1 MILLGNPQSAIRPST
16 SLRINNPKF
25 NRWGFTLIEL
35 LIVVAII
42 AIIASIALYN
52 YQGAQIRA
60 KVSRAKG
67 ELKTV
72 AGALESYHVDNSA
85 YPPYHYVTTTE
96 FYLGGWANAVGDAQP
111 FNGANPIT
119 TPIAYI
125 SSMPNDLFNPKRDT
139 AFPERSSYSYVNWE
153 QAIAISGWPI
163 FIDAQNQFG
172 PYRIHSL
179 GPDRDGP
186 DSGIPYDPSN
196 GFTSNGDIYYTPKT
210 GFDVYVHLSQTGT

>member
-1 MILLGNPQSAIRPST
+1 MIIFSDIKLKT
-16 SLRINNPKF
+16 
-25 NRWGFTLIEL
+25 GFTLIEL

-52 YQGAQIRA
+52 FMGAQIKA
-60 KVSRAKG
+60 KVSRVKG
-67 ELKTV
+67 EIKTIV
-72 AGALESYHVDNSA
+72 LALESYHVDNSA

-96 FYLGGWANAVGDAQP
+96 FYLGGWANAVGDVLP
-111 FNGANPIT
+111 FDGANPLT

-125 SSMPNDLFNPKRDT
+125 SVMPNDLFNDKRDPNH
-139 AFPERSSYSYVNWE
+139 PERQNYGYANWE
-153 QAIAISGWPI
+153 QAIAISNWPI
-163 FIDAQNQFG
+163 FIDARNKFG

-186 DSGIPYDPSN
+186 DTGIPYDPSN

>member
-1 MILLGNPQSAIRPST
+1 MI
-16 SLRINNPKF
+16 KF
-25 NRWGFTLIEL
+25 KKGFTLIEL

-52 YQGAQIRA
+52 FQGAQIRA
-60 KVSRAKG
+60 KVSRAKA

-96 FYLGGWANAVGDAQP
+96 FYLGGWANAVGEVLP
-111 FNGANPIT
+111 FDGANPLT

-125 SSMPNDLFNPKRDT
+125 TSMPNDLFNVQRDPSH
-139 AFPERSSYSYVNWE
+139 PERQNYGYVNWE
-153 QAIAISGWPI
+153 QAIAISNWPI
-163 FIDAQNQFG
+163 FIDARNKFG

-186 DSGIPYDPSN
+186 DTGIPYDPSN
-196 GFTSNGDIYYTPKT
+196 GFQSNGDIFYTPNT
-210 GFDVYVHLSQTGT
+210 GFDTYVHLSQTGT

>member
-1 MILLGNPQSAIRPST
+1 MSG
-16 SLRINNPKF
+16 K
-25 NRWGFTLIEL
+25 GFTLIEL

-52 YQGAQIRA
+52 FQGAQIRA

-67 ELKTV
+67 ELKTIV
-72 AGALESYHVDNSA
+72 SALESYHIDNSA
-85 YPPYHYVTTTE
+85 YPPYHYISQTE
-96 FYLGGWANAVGDAQP
+96 FYLGGWANFVGDIQP

-125 SSMPNDLFNPKRDT
+125 STMPNDPFSTTHDFQ
-139 AFPERSSYSYVNWE
+139 FPERQSYGYANWE

-163 FIDAQNQFG
+163 FVDALDKFG
-172 PYRIHSL
+172 AYRIHSV

-186 DSGIPYDPSN
+186 DTGIPYDPSN
-196 GFTSNGDIYYTPKT
+196 GFTSNGDIFYTPKI
-210 GFDVYVHLSQTGT
+210 GFDTYVHLSQDTA

>member
-1 MILLGNPQSAIRPST
+1 MKL
-16 SLRINNPKF
+16 KY
-25 NRWGFTLIEL
+25 GFTLIEL

-52 YQGAQIRA
+52 FQGAQIRA

-72 AGALESYHVDNSA
+72 VLALESYHVDNSA
-85 YPPYHYVTTTE
+85 YPPYHYVTQTE
-96 FYLGGWANAVGDAQP
+96 FYLGGWANGVGDVQL
-111 FNGANPIT
+111 FNGSNPIT

-125 SSMPNDLFNPKRDT
+125 TVMPNDPFNTHHDFQ
-139 AFPERSSYSYVNWE
+139 FPERQNYGYANWE

-163 FIDAQNQFG
+163 FYDTLEKFG
-172 PYRIHSL
+172 PYRIHSI

-186 DSGIPYDPSN
+186 DTGIPYDPSN
-196 GFTSNGDIYYTPKT
+196 GFTSNGDIFYTPKT
-210 GFDVYVHLSQTGT
+210 GFDVYVHFSQTTS